1 MEDMDLRVV
10 DENDDGYVARDDKDF
25 AVVVGNVVT
34 KTVEMP
40 PKADEVGMRPQRRKR
55 NARKGT
61 QEHG

>member
-1 MEDMDLRVV
+1 MD
-10 DENDDGYVARDDKDF
+10 EIEDGYVASDDKDF
-25 AVVVGNVVT
+25 AAVVGNVVT

-40 PKADEVGMRPQRRKR
+40 KADEVGMRPQRRRR

>member
-1 MEDMDLRVV
+1 MDFRAV
-10 DENDDGYVARDDKDF
+10 DEIEDGYVASDDKDF
-25 AVVVGNVVT
+25 AAVVGNVVT

-40 PKADEVGMRPQRRKR
+40 KADEVGMRPQRRRR